1 MKISKDILD
10 KLSKLSD
17 KELEKI
23 LKSFTEENVEESLY
37 IKNINKNYKQKG
49 DWKDAQSETYIWQK
63 SIARRYVQ
71 PKGIKKRNV
80 WNIRHYIF
88 WITTG
93 T

>member
-37 IKNINKNYKQKG
+37 IKNINKNYKLKG
-49 DWKDAQSETYIWQK
+49 D
-63 SIARRYVQ
+63 
-71 PKGIKKRNV
+71 
-80 WNIRHYIF
+80 
-88 WITTG
+88 
-93 T
+93 